1 MNSKNLI
8 ANLGGKDNIESI
20 SHCMTRI
27 RIKVKNPQSVNRR
40 QIASEKNVIKEQFVG
55 HEYQIIV
62 SNNVEKEFAS
72 LQKQMHSGGND
83 FTAIEWKTIPSQ
95 ILVPILPLYT
105 TAAIFQGVLVLIKL
119 CNLVSA
125 DNYQFLLN
133 LIRLPVFCLPIII
146 GYSTA
151 KSIKLNPLAGIG
163 FGIELMAVHH
173 YFKAFPNYVGSFI
186 PVILVCLASK
196 IIFVFLDKK
205 IRGIIGATYNFTL
218 GFIITSVIG
227 ILFLAP
233 IGLFLG
239 KLFSDTIK
247 LIMLK
252 VPVIAALVSS
262 ILYLFL
268 VVKGQHWWLTLL
280 ALNNLGALG
289 YSWLFAFTSTAQFGQ
304 LGAVLGIATKHKEI
318 KNKKVKDTVK
328 NCLFCIIEPALYG
341 YTTLKKS
348 RYISSLVGLALS
360 AIYLA
365 IANAKMYAFP
375 SSIFSLVNPEQ
386 PTWDSLITGLISIL
400 IAIFASFIAALV
412 SEQNNSLPKIKVT
425 APIAGTYFDIAQ
437 SKDQTFASKVLGDG
451 IAITPLSSTNA
462 DIYAPVNGKII
473 MIAPDQHAFGMKTTA
488 GVELL
493 VHVGIDTVKLKKAAV
508 KLNLKVGQLVARGD
522 KVGNVNINNIIQ
534 AGYNPETLL
543 IVLKNPEYYFD
554 KNNLYLIKR
563 KNETR

>member
-1 MNSKNLI
+1 MNSKKLI
-8 ANLGGKDNIESI
+8 ADLGGKDNIDSI

-27 RIKVKNPQSVNRR
+27 RIRVKNPQPVNRK
-40 QIASEKNVIKEQFVG
+40 QILSEKNVLKEQFVG

-72 LQKQMHSGGND
+72 LQKQMHSGRND

-119 CNLVSA
+119 CNLVTTDS
-125 DNYQFLLN
+125 YHFLLN
-133 LIRLPVFCLPIII
+133 LIRLPVFCLPIIV

-151 KSIKLNPLAGIG
+151 KSIKLKPIAGIG
-163 FGIELMAVHH
+163 FGIELMAIHH
-173 YFKAFPNYVGSFI
+173 YFKVFPNYVGSLI

-205 IRGIIGATYNFTL
+205 IRGIIGVTYNFTL
-218 GFIITSVIG
+218 GFIIASVIG
-227 ILFLAP
+227 ILLLAP

-252 VPVIAALVSS
+252 VPVIAAFVSS

-268 VVKGQHWWLTLL
+268 VIKGQHWWLTLL

-304 LGAVLGIATKHKEI
+304 LGAVLGIAAKHKEI
-318 KNKKVKDTVK
+318 RNKKVKNTVK
-328 NCLFCIIEPALYG
+328 SCLFCIIEPALYG

-348 RYISSLVGLALS
+348 RYISSLVGIALS
-360 AIYLA
+360 AVYLA
-365 IANAKMYAFP
+365 ISNAKMYAFP
-375 SSIFSLVNPEQ
+375 SSILSLVNPEQ
-386 PTWDSLITGLISIL
+386 PTWKSLITGLISIL
-400 IAIFASFIAALV
+400 IAILASFIAALV
-412 SEQNNSLPKIKVT
+412 SEKNDSLPKVKVA

-451 IAITPLSSTNA
+451 IAITPLSKTNA
-462 DIYAPVNGKII
+462 DIYAPINGKII
-473 MIAPDQHAFGMKTTA
+473 MIAPDQHAFGVKTTA

-493 VHVGIDTVKLKKAAV
+493 VHVGIDTVKLKRAAV
-508 KLNLKVGQLVARGD
+508 RLNLKVGQLVKRGD

-554 KNNLYLIKR
+554 KKNLCLVKR